1 MGFEELAAL
10 PGDAWSSLGFRLH
23 HCVRMIE
30 LRANAPAIRKAV
42 ESGTTRPE
50 PELAAHAATWLIW
63 RKDLTAH
70 FRSLSEPEAWALRA
84 VRGGS
89 TFPAL
94 CEGLCEWVAPEE
106 AASAAAGWLRTWIDE
121 QLIMELMQV

>member
-1 MGFEELAAL
+1 
-10 PGDAWSSLGFRLH
+10 
-23 HCVRMIE
+23 MIE

-50 PELAAHAATWLIW
+50 PELADHAATWLIW

-89 TFPAL
+89 SFRRDLRRIVRMGRAGGSRQRGR
-94 CEGLCEWVAPEE
+94 GL
-106 AASAAAGWLRTWIDE
+106 AADLDR
-121 QLIMELMQV
+121 